1 MRLADAIVTIVGMG
15 LMGGSLGKALVKGRA
30 CKEVRALTRRS
41 SSAEEIVKAKAADKA
56 GTNPE
61 KLLSD
66 ADLIV
71 FAAPVRTIQR
81 QIGTL
86 HAFMKP
92 GAVVTE
98 MGSTKGG
105 IVEALDRLP
114 AKISAVGGHPMCG
127 KEISGL
133 AAADPD
139 LFRKKVWAIT
149 PSAKS
154 TASALRLVEEMVLA
168 VGAIPMS
175 MTAERHD
182 RAVAC
187 ISHLAYLMAGVL
199 VAVAEETS
207 DELPEVWELA
217 AGGFRDTTRVAA
229 GNLAMM
235 MDILAT
241 NRENVL
247 EMLGKARRQMALVSR
262 LLEEEDENG
271 LMEMLTP
278 LRRRRM
284 GMFQPDLATEKVVIA
299 NAP

>member
-1 MRLADAIVTIVGMG
+1 MRLAEAVVTIVGMG
-15 LMGGSLGKALVKGRA
+15 LMGGSLGMALVKGHA
-30 CKEVRALTRRS
+30 CKEVRALTRRPS
-41 SSAEEIVKAKAADKA
+41 NAEEIVKAKAAHKA

-61 KLLSD
+61 LLLSD
-66 ADLIV
+66 ADLVV

-81 QIGTL
+81 QIWAL

-105 IVEALDRLP
+105 IVGAFDRLP
-114 AKISAVGGHPMCG
+114 AEISAVGGHPMCG
-127 KEISGL
+127 KEVSGL

-139 LFRKKVWAIT
+139 LFQNKVWALT

-154 TASALRLVEEMVLA
+154 TAAAFRLVEEMVLA

-175 MTAERHD
+175 MSPDRHD

-187 ISHLAYLMAGVL
+187 ISHLVYLMATVL
-199 VAVAEETS
+199 VAVAEDTAN
-207 DELPEVWELA
+207 DLPEVWQLA
-217 AGGFRDTTRVAA
+217 ASGFRDSTRVAA
-229 GNLAMM
+229 GNIVMM

-247 EMLGKARRQMALVSR
+247 EMLGKARRQMTVLSR
-262 LLEEEDENG
+262 LLEEEDESG
-271 LMEMLTP
+271 LLELLTP
-278 LRRRRM
+278 LRHRRL
-284 GMFQPDLATEKVVIA
+284 GMFPLDLAAEKAVIP